1 MLSKNPLE
9 RPDASTIL
17 RIEEFEPIKK
27 KMNTNLIPLNDK
39 EEAILKLMQR
49 INELEYE
56 NSNLKDEIKQLKW
69 SLQEHD

>member
-1 MLSKNPLE
+1 MVLGQLKE
-9 RPDASTIL
+9 
-17 RIEEFEPIKK
+17 K

-39 EEAILKLMQR
+39 EEAILQLMQR

>member
-1 MLSKNPLE
+1 
-9 RPDASTIL
+9 
-17 RIEEFEPIKK
+17 
-27 KMNTNLIPLNDK
+27 MNTNLIPLNDK

-49 INELEYE
+49 INDLEYE

>member
-1 MLSKNPLE
+1 MVLGQLKE
-9 RPDASTIL
+9 
-17 RIEEFEPIKK
+17 K

-39 EEAILKLMQR
+39 EEAILQLMQR

-56 NSNLKDEIKQLKW
+56 NSNLKYEIKQLKW

>member
-1 MLSKNPLE
+1 
-9 RPDASTIL
+9 
-17 RIEEFEPIKK
+17 
-27 KMNTNLIPLNDK
+27 MNTNLIPLNDK

-49 INELEYE
+49 VNELEYE